1 MTAGPEKCNTAEAQ
15 DKDFKKAV
23 MNALERLK
31 EDRDIPLNEV
41 CENTN
46 SGTEWQKP
54 FKTERKNRN
63 MEETQTET
71 KLEKKSLGSQTKTS
85 EVSLNNTEI
94 NRESKALETK

>member
-1 MTAGPEKCNTAEAQ
+1 
-15 DKDFKKAV
+15 
-23 MNALERLK
+23 
-31 EDRDIPLNEV
+31 
-41 CENTN
+41 
-46 SGTEWQKP
+46 
-54 FKTERKNRN
+54 

>member
-46 SGTEWQKP
+46 SGTE
-54 FKTERKNRN
+54 
-63 MEETQTET
+63 
-71 KLEKKSLGSQTKTS
+71 
-85 EVSLNNTEI
+85 
-94 NRESKALETK
+94 